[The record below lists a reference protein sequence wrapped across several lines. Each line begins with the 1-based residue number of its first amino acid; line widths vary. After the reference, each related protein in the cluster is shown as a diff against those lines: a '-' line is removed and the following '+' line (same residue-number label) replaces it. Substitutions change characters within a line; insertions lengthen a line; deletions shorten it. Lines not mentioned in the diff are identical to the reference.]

1 MSDAFKQITDTD
13 DFLGETYQYHKNVK
27 GPKQMGVSSQGKFSA
42 LKKDVKAI
50 TEYVKV
56 LVSGKSKASKTG
68 KPLGN
73 KYFIKTP
80 GKCTDVDTGKEVE
93 RSMYINNIPEGNI
106 PLLSGL
112 TGSNFKQLRGLL
124 PGMASNLNALNPG
137 TLFSAFGEGRAPECQ
152 KVTLPVV
159 DNNNK
164 KSKETAFITLDDLRR
179 MKRNGEIGK
188 KYKVSEGLEED
199 EDEEDED
206 IEEEFELEDE
216 DEEDIFVK
224 TKKERKQEK
233 KAKAAEKA
241 KKQKQKLKK
250 LTKFGKPNIKKIKNK
265 KNKNKNKK
273 NKKNKNKKGKKT
285 VEGFGDFCELLHG
298 TGFINSPEQFSQPTI
313 IESDDEQEDTF
324 MQVFYL
330 LMIGYVLYMVYK
342 THY

>member
-1 MSDAFKQITDTD
+1 
-13 DFLGETYQYHKNVK
+13 
-27 GPKQMGVSSQGKFSA
+27 
-42 LKKDVKAI
+42 
-50 TEYVKV
+50 
-56 LVSGKSKASKTG
+56 
-68 KPLGN
+68 
-73 KYFIKTP
+73 
-80 GKCTDVDTGKEVE
+80 
-93 RSMYINNIPEGNI
+93 
-106 PLLSGL
+106 
-112 TGSNFKQLRGLL
+112 
-124 PGMASNLNALNPG
+124 MASNLNALNPG

-179 MKRNGEIGK
+179 MKRNGEIGR

-241 KKQKQKLKK
+241 KKQKQKLNK
-250 LTKFGKPNIKKIKNK
+250 LTKLAKPNNKKIKNN

-298 TGFINSPEQFSQPTI
+298 TGFINNPEQFSQPTV

>member
-80 GKCTDVDTGKEVE
+80 GKCTDVDTGEEVD

-179 MKRNGEIGK
+179 MKRNGEIGR

-241 KKQKQKLKK
+241 KKQKQKLNK
-250 LTKFGKPNIKKIKNK
+250 LTKLGKPNIKKIKNK